1 MPIYICKIVDRDGKR
16 RELVREAQSEEI
28 LVRELSKEELYPIN
42 VRKTAEKN
50 AGLKARKRY
59 SRASI
64 LEFTNTISLLLSS
77 GLSLRDALEV
87 AQTIFLKGDV
97 NEMVVVLLEELQK
110 GKSVYNSLKDFESSF
125 PPIFNGF
132 VKIGEKL
139 GSLEGSFSRL
149 SEYMS
154 REQELKNK
162 LSTSLIYPVLVLTV
176 AIVGIGA
183 ISLFVIP
190 RIRDIFLQ
198 IGSQLSKRLETM
210 VRFLNIALGCVIAF
224 LVIGTIAAVAFIV
237 LKRGRKSAALSLD
250 RILLR
255 IPIYGRLKYIKECLN
270 FLYAMETLTEG
281 GYTVEDALI
290 ESSAVV
296 SNLAFRTAILNAR
309 DRVLKGE
316 DLSRAMFDEPV
327 FAERIARWV
336 AIGERSGNIGSVFQ
350 QLSRYYQGEL
360 ERWTSRFMSLIE
372 PVLILFV
379 GGIIFFIIVFFITP
393 IFSVYEELF

>member
-28 LVRELSKEELYPIN
+28 LVRELSKEELYPISI
-42 VRKTAEKN
+42 RKTAEKN

-224 LVIGTIAAVAFIV
+224 LVIGTIAAVTFIV
-237 LKRGRKSAALSLD
+237 LKRGRKSAAMSLD